1 MKWFLVVAA
10 LALCAAAS
18 ATAATPAAA
27 VSAPLRADVSAVTCS
42 AVPAAYRS
50 SSIKLALWVASCTVC
65 KRLGPRQMARGAQL
79 RSSDPPYVARW
90 YAAKYVQTQGFRA
103 IAARVGG
110 AAVARPI
117 IRNGCLAGFNARG
130 RP

>member
-10 LALCAAAS
+10 LVLFAAAS
-18 ATAATPAAA
+18 ATAATPAAG
-27 VSAPLRADVSAVTCS
+27 SAPLQADVSAVTCS

-79 RSSDPPYVARW
+79 GGSDPASVARW

-117 IRNGCLAGFNARG
+117 IRNGCLTGFRARG